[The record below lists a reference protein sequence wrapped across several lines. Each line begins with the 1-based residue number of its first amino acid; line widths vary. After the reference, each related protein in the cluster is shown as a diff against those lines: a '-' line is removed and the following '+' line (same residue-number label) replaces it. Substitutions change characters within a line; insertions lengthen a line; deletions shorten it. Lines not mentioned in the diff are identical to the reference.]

1 MLDYI
6 SRPSDVYSF
15 VSQDGATL
23 VPPFSC
29 AYNNGMAYICSSL
42 PGCEVNNQRLLFIK

>member
-29 AYNNGMAYICSSL
+29 AYNNGMPYTRFSL
-42 PGCEVNNQRLLFIK
+42 RAC